1 MELLLGFV
9 IAALIAMTGVGAG
22 TITAPLLI
30 LFLRVPVAQAVG
42 TALAFSAAVKLVVV
56 PIQVVRKNVVW
67 RTLALML
74 LTGIPGVV
82 LGTVLFRHA
91 MRFDGNRFWLYLAL
105 GAMIA
110 ASSAWHIYRHFR
122 PAALSDSR
130 ASQPGWLAAAMLPI
144 GMEVGFSSSGAGAMG
159 TMALMSLTPL
169 DASAVVGTDLAF
181 GLILSLIGGTLHLAG
196 GGLDIPLLTRLIL
209 GGVIGAMTGTILAS
223 RIPARTLRLALSVWL
238 FAIGV
243 QLCWQAA
250 VLAGG

>member
-56 PIQVVRKNVVW
+56 PIQIVQKRVVW

-91 MRFDGNRFWLYLAL
+91 LRFDEDRFWLYVAL

-110 ASSAWHIYRHFR
+110 ASSAWHIFRHFR
-122 PAALSDSR
+122 PAALSDKRHSR
-130 ASQPGWLAAAMLPI
+130 PAWLAAAMLPI

-159 TMALMSLTPL
+159 TMALLSLTHL
-169 DASAVVGTDLAF
+169 DVSTVVGTDLAF
-181 GLILSLIGGTLHLAG
+181 GLSLSLIGGTLHLAG
-196 GGLDIPLLTRLIL
+196 GGLDAPLLLKLIL
-209 GGVIGAMTGTILAS
+209 GGLIGAMAGTLLAS

-250 VLAGG
+250 ALAGG